1 MRLVWMIG
9 GTISLTL
16 GVIGLVL
23 PLLPTTPFIILAAY
37 CYARSSKRMHD
48 WLLEHKVFGPLI
60 DDWRRY
66 GAIRRP
72 AKIMATLSVIVV
84 LLISLAF
91 RVSFT
96 ILTIQTIALLGVLVF
111 IWTRPNGDAGQSRT

>member
-1 MRLVWMIG
+1 MRLGWIIG

-23 PLLPTTPFIILAAY
+23 PPLSTTPFIILAAY

-48 WLLEHKVFGPLI
+48 WLPEHKVFGPLI
-60 DDWRRY
+60 NDWRRY

-72 AKIMATLSVIVV
+72 AKIMATRDARYDVHALRTSFDPSNAAKI
-84 LLISLAF
+84 L
-91 RVSFT
+91 RV
-96 ILTIQTIALLGVLVF
+96 
-111 IWTRPNGDAGQSRT
+111 

>member
-1 MRLVWMIG
+1 MIG

-91 RVSFT
+91 RVSFA
-96 ILTIQTIALLGVLVF
+96 ILTIQTIALLGVLLF